1 MLGVAVSSVSKW
13 TDEGKLVAGRTPGG
27 HRRIEKDDF
36 IRFLHQHNLRIPPEL
51 QPETTKILI
60 VDDDK
65 AFAKW
70 LAEEIGQRYPRSE
83 VSVAFDG
90 YSAGEIMGLVR
101 PAVIVI
107 LDLHMP
113 GMDGFEVCRSIK
125 SNPLISQ
132 TAVIAITGDPDPEYI
147 GRIIDLGA
155 CACLPKPLDLD
166 ALVAE
171 IDKALGIARPAQV
184 AAEAS
189 S

>member
-13 TDEGKLVAGRTPGG
+13 IDEGKLVAGRTPGG

-36 IRFLHQHNLRIPPEL
+36 IRFLHQQQFRIPPEL
-51 QPETTKILI
+51 QTETTKILI
-60 VDDDK
+60 VDDEK

-70 LAEEIGQRYPRSE
+70 LAEEIGQRYPQSE

-90 YSAGEIMGLVR
+90 YSAGEIVGLVR
-101 PAVIVI
+101 PAVII

-125 SNPLISQ
+125 SNPLIQQ
-132 TAVIAITGDPDPEYI
+132 TAMIAVTADPNPEYI
-147 GRIIDLGA
+147 GRIIGLGA

-184 AAEAS
+184 AAEAGT
-189 S
+189 

>member
-60 VDDDK
+60 VDDEK
-65 AFAKW
+65 SVAKW

-90 YSAGEIMGLVR
+90 YSAGEIVGLVR
-101 PAVIVI
+101 PAVIS

-132 TAVIAITGDPDPEYI
+132 TAVIAITGDPDPKHI
-147 GRIIDLGA
+147 GRIIGLGA

-166 ALVAE
+166 ALAAT
-171 IDKALGIARPAQV
+171 IDKALGIARPAPA
-184 AAEAS
+184 AAEAGN
-189 S
+189 